1 MSALCLVWLYKC
13 VKIFTKNH
21 IKHGKKH
28 QNVPTE
34 HKKREILFHKFL
46 CEYILFLPP
55 PFVEWGEMKIPKY
68 WVGGGNQGK
77 LGGQR
82 ENMNFVGVMGFFHF
96 SLLICRA
103 NEWDGNAVNAIV
115 TLA

>member
-1 MSALCLVWLYKC
+1 MAKNTKMFQQNTKIEKYYFINFC
-13 VKIFTKNH
+13 VNIYYFY
-21 IKHGKKH
+21 
-28 QNVPTE
+28 PAP
-34 HKKREILFHKFL
+34 FL
-46 CEYILFLPP
+46 
-55 PFVEWGEMKIPKY
+55 EWGEMELPKN

-77 LGGQR
+77 FGGQR

>member
-1 MSALCLVWLYKC
+1 MAKNTKMFQQNTKIGTYYFINFC
-13 VKIFTKNH
+13 VNIYY
-21 IKHGKKH
+21 
-28 QNVPTE
+28 
-34 HKKREILFHKFL
+34 FHS
-46 CEYILFLPP
+46 P
-55 PFVEWGEMKIPKY
+55 PFVEWGEMKLPKN

-77 LGGQR
+77 FGGQR
-82 ENMNFVGVMGFFHF
+82 ENMNFVGVMGFFYF